1 LVLASDQLQ
10 LEVFIN
16 DAPTKLI
23 GSFDAI
29 DGQRLAARR
38 AELKEVGVD
47 PGNGGATDIVALD
60 EIAGLSYRYDVPGQR
75 LYIIMPD
82 TLRAIQVYEVVPP
95 PDASP
100 VIQAGYGAVLNYNLF
115 AASTGKVSPSSFAFN
130 GVSASL
136 DARAF
141 SPFGTLSGY
150 HSLFRRLPGRYVRF
164 GGRLAARHNL
174 HLFRPANLDDLQGR
188 RHHQRRFR
196 LDEADTHRWLSGAA
210 QFWIARGPRHHAARL
225 GERQCGSPFD
235 S

>member
-1 LVLASDQLQ
+1 MKAPWLRPHRLWQILDRKLLIVWTTSALLLVQQSRSVLASEQLQ

-29 DGQRLAARR
+29 DGQHLSARR

-95 PDASP
+95 PDASS
-100 VIQAGYGAVLNYNLF
+100 VVAAGYGAVLNYNLF
-115 AASTGKVSPSSFAFN
+115 AASTGKT
-130 GVSASL
+130 SL
-136 DARAF
+136 GD
-141 SPFGTLSGY
+141 L
-150 HSLFRRLPGRYVRF
+150 LKEQI
-164 GGRLAARHNL
+164 GGGDN
-174 HLFRPANLDDLQGR
+174 N
-188 RHHQRRFR
+188 
-196 LDEADTHRWLSGAA
+196 
-210 QFWIARGPRHHAARL
+210 
-225 GERQCGSPFD
+225 
-235 S
+235 